1 MRRGKGEE
9 GEDLNEIIQLHDGL
23 CVSPVCGASH
33 HHHPGLHQDIQLP
46 PGQISAL
53 RSPLSWSCN
62 GRYLLF
68 YLFISLFQLP
78 GATSS

>member
-23 CVSPVCGASH
+23 CLSPVCGASH

-46 PGQISAL
+46 PGQSYYHLA
-53 RSPLSWSCN
+53 PLNLKPYVGGSSHS
-62 GRYLLF
+62 LIF
-68 YLFISLFQLP
+68 YYTIVI
-78 GATSS
+78 